1 MITTAKMW
9 IRDRFLDAYYDAKI
23 FENDPFAKLDQ
34 TGVGKLMEMAIELGK
49 PVNPSLHVGI
59 CGEHGGDVYK
69 RQVRI
74 SPIAVKRTSVDEF
87 SAVSQESWITPTMNP
102 TPTTCIATSFGIPKR
117 LQASG
122 IRRSDPPATPEA
134 PAALAA
140 ERTHRISAVGKSTW
154 ISSVCAAASAIVEI
168 VIAAPAILIVAP
180 SGMEME

>member
-1 MITTAKMW
+1 MLKV
-9 IRDRFLDAYYDAKI
+9 
-23 FENDPFAKLDQ
+23 E
-34 TGVGKLMEMAIELGK
+34 
-49 PVNPSLHVGI
+49 
-59 CGEHGGDVYK
+59 DVYK
-69 RQVRI
+69 RQEYGQVLEREKEAKAKEGRTNEEKIRDFLDSHDVWTEYVATKNVIDMARATGCLLYTSSYFRVRI

-140 ERTHRISAVGKSTW
+140 ERTHLS
-154 ISSVCAAASAIVEI
+154 
-168 VIAAPAILIVAP
+168 LIHI
-180 SGMEME
+180 

>member
-1 MITTAKMW
+1 M
-9 IRDRFLDAYYDAKI
+9 
-23 FENDPFAKLDQ
+23 
-34 TGVGKLMEMAIELGK
+34 
-49 PVNPSLHVGI
+49 
-59 CGEHGGDVYK
+59 
-69 RQVRI
+69 

-140 ERTHRISAVGKSTW
+140 ERTHRISAVRKSTW